1 MTLEME
7 KIMYT
12 RAKELGIT
20 LLTVSHRP
28 SLWTF
33 HDFILQ
39 FDGKGNYLFSKLDA
53 ERRLALED
61 EKQQLEA
68 RLRAVPDMERRL
80 IDLQALIQ

>member
-1 MTLEME
+1 
-7 KIMYT
+7 MYT

-28 SLWTF
+28 SLWTY

-39 FDGKGNYLFSKLDA
+39 FDGKGKYLFSKLDA